1 MKIGWIGTGVMGAAM
16 AGRLLAAGHALA
28 VYNRSRER
36 AKELLERGAA
46 WKETPAAVAA
56 ASDVVFT
63 MVGYPHD
70 VEEVILAERGCLA
83 GLGKG
88 GIVCDM
94 TTSSPALARRIAAAA
109 KARGASALDAPVSG
123 GDTGAREGTLS
134 IFVGGDEE
142 AFARLQPL
150 FAVLGQKIHYFGGPG
165 QGQAAKLANQ
175 IAVAGAM
182 FGAAESLLFAREA
195 GLDLAAWRELAG
207 SGAGGS
213 AALNGLGPRMLAH
226 DWKPGFF
233 IDHFVKDLGLCLEEC
248 RRMGLV
254 LPGMALA
261 DALYRSLQAQGRGRE
276 GTQALI
282 KGLAALSGKPWDG
295 GEGGGER
302 R

>member
-1 MKIGWIGTGVMGAAM
+1 MRIGWIGTGVMGAAM
-16 AGRLLAAGHALA
+16 AGRLLAAGHELM
-28 VYNRSRER
+28 VYNRSRAR
-36 AKELLERGAA
+36 AEGLLEQGAA
-46 WKETPAAVAA
+46 WGETPAAVAA
-56 ASDVVFT
+56 ASETVFT

-70 VEEVILAERGCLA
+70 VEEVILGGQGCLE
-83 GLGKG
+83 GLGAG
-88 GIVCDM
+88 GVVCDM
-94 TTSSPALARRIAAAA
+94 TTSSPELARRIAAAA
-109 KARGASALDAPVSG
+109 KARGAFALDAPVSG

-134 IFVGGDEE
+134 IFVGGDAD

-150 FAVLGQKIHYFGGPG
+150 FAVMGRKIHYFGAPG

-195 GLDLAAWRELAG
+195 GLDVAAWRELAG
-207 SGAGGS
+207 TGAGGS
-213 AALNGLGPRMLAH
+213 SALNGLGPRMLAH

-254 LPGMALA
+254 LPGMTLA
-261 DALYRSLQAQGRGRE
+261 DELYRSLQAQGKGRE

-282 KGLAALSGKPWDG
+282 KGLAALSGKPWDA
-295 GEGGGER
+295 GEAGRER